1 MAEDAR
7 IAEERL
13 SSRERVQVGA
23 ADADPAD
30 ADERIGVGRNGVGDL
45 SKEELAGLLQDYLT
59 HGFLPSLPYA
69 MATDDTQATPA
80 VDSQWRTSGIG
91 AEAYAALA
99 DGMLASEV
107 WSLLLDLFER
117 RAARR
122 EPVDLVRQWERDRF
136 TSPAIVDQ
144 RTMNEL
150 DRHLLAA
157 AADFEAL
164 ELSPLAPLGVCSV
177 VGPTSQNKI
186 VSALRGTEVVA
197 DPTNVLAL
205 ECARRL
211 REKPG
216 QTIRLAT
223 CHRCVR
229 AQPAPKGPGYSQH
242 FRLFCMVTGGY
253 EQKDQMFVTDSLVEH
268 IVTHLAALDRLEQHG
283 YAFPQRQLKV
293 LATPERAALGDR
305 IAAALEATQ
314 TSSQS
319 PLAAIT
325 RDTLDHAYYHGLRF
339 MISVRSPNDSD
350 VPLIDGGAFD
360 WLGKLTGNRKLVLVA
375 SGMGTQLAAM
385 VFRTVAA
392 APLSR

>member
-1 MAEDAR
+1 M
-7 IAEERL
+7 
-13 SSRERVQVGA
+13 
-23 ADADPAD
+23 
-30 ADERIGVGRNGVGDL
+30 
-45 SKEELAGLLQDYLT
+45 
-59 HGFLPSLPYA
+59 PSLPYA
-69 MATDDTQATPA
+69 MATNGTRAAGDTDGPGPTDSPRQADAGSTEA
-80 VDSQWRTSGIG
+80 AERHSGWRTSAIG

-117 RAARR
+117 RAARL

-144 RTMNEL
+144 RTLNAL
-150 DRHLLAA
+150 DAHLLAA

-164 ELSPLAPLGVCSV
+164 ELSPLAPLGACSV

-211 REKPG
+211 REKPRR
-216 QTIRLAT
+216 TIKLAT

-242 FRLFCMVTGGY
+242 FRLFCMVTGGH
-253 EQKDQMFVTDSLVEH
+253 ERKDQMFVTDSLVEH

-283 YAFPQRQLKV
+283 YAFPHRQVKV
-293 LATPERAALGDR
+293 LATPDRATLGDR
-305 IAAALEATQ
+305 IAAALEATHGA
-314 TSSQS
+314 S
-319 PLAAIT
+319 LAGIT

-339 MISVRSPNDSD
+339 MISVRSPNGND

-360 WLGKLTGNRKLVLVA
+360 WLGKLTANRKLVLVA
-375 SGMGTQLAAM
+375 SGMGSQLAAM
-385 VFRTVAA
+385 VFRTAVAA
-392 APLSR
+392 SSPR